1 MTRRLEAVAHALV
14 DLHTKVEAHVAEAA
28 SLVNEAERAERLTKN
43 SQAQYARLC
52 ELIARADSLRQAA
65 TDQRA
70 ALEKLRASISELRR
84 SVQLEARPT

>member
-1 MTRRLEAVAHALV
+1 MVTLRLDAVASALV

-28 SLVNEAERAERLTKN
+28 SLVNDAERAERLTRN

-52 ELIARADSLRQAA
+52 QLIARADALRQAA

-70 ALEKLRASISELRR
+70 ALEKLRVSI
-84 SVQLEARPT
+84 LEFRQSLP